1 MKVLFVTRK
10 YPPVVGG
17 MELFA
22 YDLSNALADQI
33 DLKLLKWSGKGR
45 AKAVLIAVPYLFA
58 KAVRELM
65 KGGIDIIHVNDGL
78 MAPAG
83 YLLSRIFHKPFTV
96 VVHGLDITYTNR
108 FFKTTVPWAVRRAD
122 QVFCISRAAAEEA
135 VERGVPEE
143 KLAVIPLAVHDEL
156 YGTANRE
163 TLLKHFEIPRETAVL
178 LTVGRLQKRKGVA
191 WFISQVMPGLVK
203 EYPKLLYL
211 VVGEG
216 PEKANIE
223 AAIAQ
228 TGLEE
233 NVRLAGRLEGEVYAA
248 AYNAADVFVMPNI
261 KVPGD
266 VEGFGLVLLEAS
278 LCARP
283 LVAADLEGIRDAV
296 ADGKNGVLVPS
307 KDTRAFQKAV
317 GRFLKDKQY
326 AARFGRQ
333 SRAYSLRN
341 YQWPAIASRYVE
353 HYRQILTNLQSP
365 R

>member
-1 MKVLFVTRK
+1 
-10 YPPVVGG
+10 

-58 KAVRELM
+58 KATRELM
-65 KGGIDIIHVNDGL
+65 KGGIDVIHVNDGL

-108 FFKTTVPWAVRRAD
+108 FFKTVVPWAVSRAD
-122 QVFCISRAAAEEA
+122 QVFCISQAAADEA
-135 VERGVPEE
+135 VKRGVPQE
-143 KLAVIPLAVHDEL
+143 KLAVIPLAVRDDLHGESNRAAL
-156 YGTANRE
+156 IKYLEVPAGTP
-163 TLLKHFEIPRETAVL
+163 IL

-191 WFISQVMPGLVK
+191 WFIGEALPGLVK
-203 EYPKLLYL
+203 KYPDLLYL
-211 VVGEG
+211 VIGEG
-216 PEKANIE
+216 PERANIE
-223 AAIAQ
+223 AVIAE
-228 TGLEE
+228 TGLEK
-233 NVRLAGRLEGEVYAA
+233 NVRLAGRLEGEAYAA
-248 AYNAADVFVMPNI
+248 AYNGADVFVMPNI
-261 KVPGD
+261 PVTGD

-278 LCARP
+278 LCTRP
-283 LVAADLEGIRDAV
+283 VVAADLEGIKDAV
-296 ADGKNGVLVPS
+296 ADGKNGILVPP
-307 KDTRAFQKAV
+307 KNVQAFQEAV

-326 AARFGRQ
+326 ATRFGRQ
-333 SRAYSLRN
+333 SRAHSLNN

-353 HYRQILTNLQSP
+353 YYRQILANLQSG